1 MLTQEGSLAS
11 HVGCFTAH
19 GRNIFALAPNL
30 VEVLDRT
37 DLSAVQAGDI
47 KLPFSGFYMSF
58 GNSLDASLPG
68 PPNRIDG
75 AYVSLLDPGRL
86 QIVLTSRRL
95 DVRDDSSRHWPFSR
109 DLYYYV
115 PCDISDERRTF
126 SEILEAAVGT
136 EIRITPEITEPD
148 PDFVAELGNSRQVL
162 VRDVRHLSQAEAA
175 EFNREGLPAVRR
187 ALGLVVNGL
196 CYLNAEPQELP
207 EVYPSDAPPDLVE
220 ISRTGKPSRRS
231 GARAQLLERGFSAI
245 RIVGGDIPDPR
256 QSLSA
261 GDGSV
266 RPHWRR
272 GHWRRQPYGP
282 GLASVRLIRI
292 PPTLVRAD
300 LGEPTVGHLYQVDAR
315 PVDET

>member
-1 MLTQEGSLAS
+1 MLTEEGSLAF

-30 VEVLDRT
+30 VEVLERT
-37 DLSAVQAGDI
+37 DLSAIQAGDI
-47 KLPFSGFYMSF
+47 KLPFAGFYMSF
-58 GNSLDASLPG
+58 GDSLDAFLPG

-95 DVRDDSSRHWPFSR
+95 DVRDGSTKHWPFSR

-115 PCDISDERRTF
+115 PCDISDEGRTF
-126 SEILEAAVGT
+126 SEILDAAVGT
-136 EIRITPEITEPD
+136 EIRIAPELTEPD
-148 PDFVAELGNSRQVL
+148 PDFFAEFGNAKQVV

-187 ALGLVVNGL
+187 ALSLVVNGL
-196 CYLNAEPQELP
+196 CYLNTEPQELP
-207 EVYPSDAPPDLVE
+207 EVYPSDAPADLVE

-231 GARAQLLERGFSAI
+231 QARAQLLEGGFSAI
-245 RIVGGDIPDPR
+245 RIVGGDVPDPR
-256 QSLSA
+256 QPLVV

-272 GHWRRQPYGP
+272 GHWRRQPYGQ
-282 GLASVRLIRI
+282 GLASIRLIRI
-292 PPTLVRAD
+292 PPTLVRPD
-300 LGEPTVGHLYQVDAR
+300 LGEPTVGHLYQIDAR
-315 PVDET
+315 PTE